1 MLVWETWT
9 LTCWNIS
16 LWIVRVHLRELYRKR
31 GKVGVIPHPARPPP
45 PLSSQNFL
53 LPPLIKILP
62 HQPLKKCLTYIQETT
77 SSQNLEDEPTRVQEC
92 YEGSQ
97 KRVCGIYPSRGRGV
111 PRIAN
116 LFPQRKKLLKL
127 GPKTLFFGWNINFS
141 CVSCHVCRKV
151 TIILG
156 RWAKTK
162 MWVGGSPL

>member
-1 MLVWETWT
+1 MLVWETLT

-77 SSQNLEDEPTRVQEC
+77 SSQNLGDEPTRVQEC

-97 KRVCGIYPSRGRGV
+97 KRVCGICPPRGRGV
-111 PRIAN
+111 PRIAD
-116 LFPQRKKLLKL
+116 LFPQKKNVKTERKLKCGLGDLPCNGTWYHELLFKLMIDDQWLEM
-127 GPKTLFFGWNINFS
+127 I
-141 CVSCHVCRKV
+141 R
-151 TIILG
+151 
-156 RWAKTK
+156 
-162 MWVGGSPL
+162 